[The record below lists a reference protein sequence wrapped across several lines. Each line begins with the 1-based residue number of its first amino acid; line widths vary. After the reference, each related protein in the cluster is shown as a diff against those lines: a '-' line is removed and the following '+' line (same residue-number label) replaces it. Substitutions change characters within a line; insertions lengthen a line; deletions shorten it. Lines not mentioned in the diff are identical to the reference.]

1 MAAGLDVEAA
11 FPALIQGQES
21 RRRLKVLTH
30 VGEHVLELE
39 KKGWK
44 TFLFFGNDGPAVVF
58 VNTSHCFKVLCYLLK
73 IFAMV

>member
-39 KKGWK
+39 KKVGR
-44 TFLFFGNDGPAVVF
+44 LFFR
-58 VNTSHCFKVLCYLLK
+58 H
-73 IFAMV
+73 